1 MPAHKVLVLDC
12 RGPKAGAAVVR
23 VVPIVA
29 TRDVVSKLDDNDDD
43 DEKDTPHGLENKSIV
58 GLLRAV
64 ESTALPT
71 KGDIALG
78 RSSLVKNEG
87 SAAAQQRS
95 SRDCKMRVSR
105 GEFGCSKLVEAES
118 LS

>member
-71 KGDIALG
+71 KGDIALVG
-78 RSSLVKNEG
+78 RSSFVKNEG
-87 SAAAQQRS
+87 SVSTVS
-95 SRDCKMRVSR
+95 SC
-105 GEFGCSKLVEAES
+105 CAEIAR
-118 LS
+118 